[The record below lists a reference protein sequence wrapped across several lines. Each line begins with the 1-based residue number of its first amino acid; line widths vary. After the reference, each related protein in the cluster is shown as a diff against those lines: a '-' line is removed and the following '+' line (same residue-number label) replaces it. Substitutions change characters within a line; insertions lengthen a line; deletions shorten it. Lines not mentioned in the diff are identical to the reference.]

1 MSEMREKIRKIN
13 PASMKQ
19 PTKSYSN
26 GILIPLGSAKLM
38 FVTGQLAQDSSGNVV
53 APNDVI
59 EQTKYI
65 LGHISDILAE
75 AEMTLDDVVKVQ
87 IFVKNIEDSAQ
98 ISKIRD
104 EAFIN
109 SKPASTMVEVTRF
122 LKPEYCVEIEVTA
135 VKLK

>member
-1 MSEMREKIRKIN
+1 MKMNEIKKIN
-13 PASMKQ
+13 PDSMKQ

-38 FVTGQLAQDSSGNVV
+38 FVTGQLAQDSEGNVV
-53 APNDVI
+53 APNDAS

-65 LGHISDILAE
+65 LSHIVAILTD

-87 IFVKNIEDSAQ
+87 FFVSNMDDSTD

-109 SKPASTMVEVTRF
+109 SKPASTMVEVNRF
-122 LKPEYCVEIEVTA
+122 VKPGCCVEIEVIA
-135 VKLK
+135 AKLG